1 MKRLIRNAFSERP
14 KLGAKRLTQ
23 TFFVESFLR
32 VSLRPRDVE
41 KLFDPLASGRKS
53 RERPHARISDQ
64 KVYVYVVK
72 GGLGLRG
79 VAFMTVLA
87 VLTVFAVLE
96 STVSSLCLFY
106 KIQYQET
113 TVTVLTV
120 LAVSAVVA
128 VSVVTATPLKL
139 NPPFSSS

>member
-1 MKRLIRNAFSERP
+1 MAIPVPEKKGTE
-14 KLGAKRLTQ
+14 GAQ
-23 TFFVESFLR
+23 
-32 VSLRPRDVE
+32 E
-41 KLFDPLASGRKS
+41 KGEKMPLDLYGRKFPVATEQFHQDDGK
-53 RERPHARISDQ
+53 R
-64 KVYVYVVK
+64 
-72 GGLGLRG
+72 GLGLRG

-87 VLTVFAVLE
+87 VLMVLE
-96 STVSSLCLFY
+96 STLSSLCLFY

-139 NPPFSSS
+139 NPPFPSS